1 MGASPSQ
8 VEPLLGL
15 QEDIW
20 EDIQEDIR
28 EGIVV
33 AFLVSPVNKAGP
45 GPTVRSREVESQSAR
60 SLVLSCWL
68 GGVSRQSAQPELG
81 DREHSLG
88 LCLSFCPQLSYGTC
102 PSLPA
107 PSCGLSLSLLS
118 ETPRKG
124 SRFG

>member
-45 GPTVRSREVESQSAR
+45 GPTVRSREVESQSA
-60 SLVLSCWL
+60 
-68 GGVSRQSAQPELG
+68 
-81 DREHSLG
+81 
-88 LCLSFCPQLSYGTC
+88 
-102 PSLPA
+102 
-107 PSCGLSLSLLS
+107 
-118 ETPRKG
+118 
-124 SRFG
+124 